1 MIHTI
6 KTYSSK
12 KHISFVLFS
21 LINILFAV
29 KYFSRYTSYYVCMVV
44 ILCIFHTLLFYKGK
58 KLLQFIRRKDT
69 FIGILWLVCF
79 CIGCI
84 FVWDKIPVE
93 SLNVDR
99 WSVITSFWDQYFS
112 GQMYIT
118 PSLIWEIIRA
128 QCLFILSWHS
138 PFTSSENW
146 DFFRLQESLFF
157 MD

>member
-6 KTYSSK
+6 KNHSTK

-29 KYFSRYTSYYVCMVV
+29 KYFSRYTSYYVWMVA

-58 KLLQFIRRKDT
+58 ELLQFIRRKDT

-99 WSVITSFWDQYFS
+99 WSVITSFWDQYFN
-112 GQMYIT
+112 GQYVYY
-118 PSLIWEIIRA
+118 A
-128 QCLFILSWHS
+128 QSHLGNYPGPMPFYFI
-138 PFTSSENW
+138 
-146 DFFRLQESLFF
+146 
-157 MD
+157 